1 MPSGEVSRVTT
12 NQKVTTV
19 MLYVQLRHAPQ
30 LYLAADHDLPQQG
43 RQPHRVTYDNCNNC
57 AFHDKDTRWLVIMA
71 SRRTALSGSE

>member
-43 RQPHRVTYDNCNNC
+43 RQPHRVMTI
-57 AFHDKDTRWLVIMA
+57 ATTARAMTKTRDGW
-71 SRRTALSGSE
+71 